1 MKRRPIHRG
10 GIASAG
16 YDRTRRWLDVEFE
29 TGRVLRCE
37 SIGAE
42 AAERFLRS
50 SSPEA
55 YWREEIEDAYPIR
68 EFSAKESDEERP
80 VAKKGIEELKR
91 LFGDA

>member
-42 AAERFLRS
+42 ANPPRATSRS
-50 SSPEA
+50 ASG
-55 YWREEIEDAYPIR
+55 R
-68 EFSAKESDEERP
+68 
-80 VAKKGIEELKR
+80 
-91 LFGDA
+91 

>member
-37 SIGAE
+37 SIGRE
-42 AAERFLRS
+42 AAERFLDC
-50 SSPEA
+50 SSPES
-55 YWREEIEDAYPIR
+55 YWREEIEDAYPVR
-68 EFSAKESDEERP
+68 EISARESDEETP
-80 VAKKGIEELKR
+80 AAKRGIDDLKR
-91 LFGDA
+91 LFGDL